1 MSGQK
6 RSRIVQL
13 LLPLS
18 VLVTRESSDQLTA
31 FSTELYAVQLQ
42 FKQTN
47 KQPHPI
53 KNKQTKKPQ
62 KQQLPQLSVLRNF
75 PSKCKKKIMKT
86 GEFKKREKN
95 ANKQKNPT
103 YLPGYIKVPRGRFY
117 FN

>member
-62 KQQLPQLSVLRNF
+62 KQTTPPTF
-75 PSKCKKKIMKT
+75 CFK
-86 GEFKKREKN
+86 EFSPKMQEKDHED
-95 ANKQKNPT
+95 
-103 YLPGYIKVPRGRFY
+103 RGI
-117 FN
+117 

>member
-62 KQQLPQLSVLRNF
+62 KQTTPPTF
-75 PSKCKKKIMKT
+75 CFK
-86 GEFKKREKN
+86 EFSLKMQEKDHED
-95 ANKQKNPT
+95 
-103 YLPGYIKVPRGRFY
+103 RGI
-117 FN
+117 